1 MTLKILRHH
10 HPATRQTAKQPGKPA
25 TKLLLALAAGV
36 LLALV
41 AAGCSG
47 SSGTSRDK
55 ALRDLAADT
64 IIPAYE
70 QLAMSAHQLNIT
82 LLNLCPPVGVPTL
95 DGVEQAQNFLADAR
109 RNWSYAEAMRVGPA
123 TNRRSWNYIDWPI
136 NTDDIE
142 NLIAGD
148 IPGDPFAL
156 NQENLTQ
163 RVGSDQRGLRAIE
176 YMLGD
181 PDDPTLAF
189 GNLDNPNRCA
199 YLTAVAGVIAT
210 EVETILSHWET
221 GEGQDPPFREAIGQ
235 PATMSLDVLVEDALY
250 LLEAITDM
258 ELGPAI
264 GRTGTADPNA
274 IEEGPAGLGLAD
286 MTAHLAGLRAVFIGD
301 GQDKT
306 GLSAL
311 LGGDLT
317 DRLTSQLDAADAAL
331 AAIDSDTLTAAATG
345 NPAVV
350 EAAFGAIKA
359 VQVTVN
365 TEVVSQL
372 GVTIGF
378 SDQDGDSAG

>member
-1 MTLKILRHH
+1 MTRDMIRDMTPQTLKPHKL
-10 HPATRQTAKQPGKPA
+10 A
-25 TKLLLALAAGV
+25 TKLLAALATGL
-36 LLALV
+36 LLALL

-47 SSGTSRDK
+47 SSSPSRDK
-55 ALRDLAADT
+55 VLRDLAADT

-70 QLAMSAHQLNIT
+70 QLAMSAHQLNIA
-82 LLNLCPPVGVPTL
+82 LLTSCPPAGVPTPE
-95 DGVEQAQNFLADAR
+95 GVEQAQGFLADAR
-109 RNWSYAEAMRVGPA
+109 RNWSYVEAMRVGPA

-181 PDDPTLAF
+181 PNDPTLAF
-189 GNLDNPNRCA
+189 SNLDDPNRCA

-210 EVETILSHWET
+210 EIDTILNHWEI

-235 PATMSLDVLVEDALY
+235 PANMSLDVLVEDALY

-264 GRTGTADPNA
+264 GRTGTANPGA

-301 GQDKT
+301 TQDKT
-306 GLSAL
+306 GLSEL
-311 LGGDLT
+311 LGDELT
-317 DRLTSQLDAADAAL
+317 SRLASQLDAADAAL
-331 AAIDSDTLTAAATG
+331 AAIDGDTLTTAATD

-350 EAAFGAIKA
+350 EAAFNAIKA